1 LLLPAKRPLIASAE
15 FKIAT
20 SIIDRPDL
28 RRDESLSVK
37 CTSRPNLILFNQC
50 SELSKQNFAKKSL
63 IAGRK
68 RELALGREVEA
79 SHSMPVS

>member
-37 CTSRPNLILFNQC
+37 
-50 SELSKQNFAKKSL
+50 
-63 IAGRK
+63 
-68 RELALGREVEA
+68 
-79 SHSMPVS
+79 